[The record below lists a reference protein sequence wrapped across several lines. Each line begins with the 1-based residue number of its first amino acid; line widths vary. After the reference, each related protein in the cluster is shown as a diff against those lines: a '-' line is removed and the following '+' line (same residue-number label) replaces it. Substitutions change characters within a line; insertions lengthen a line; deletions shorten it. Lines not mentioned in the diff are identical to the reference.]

1 GTVDAVQKISGWVSV
16 KVPQS
21 RRMQERRAAEN
32 WRLFDSASIE
42 WLPVAADSTCSG
54 RLINMFNLKL
64 DICSTFRDRFC
75 WHHY

>member
-1 GTVDAVQKISGWVSV
+1 MHILVHLKTIRWDGL
-16 KVPQS
+16 PQS